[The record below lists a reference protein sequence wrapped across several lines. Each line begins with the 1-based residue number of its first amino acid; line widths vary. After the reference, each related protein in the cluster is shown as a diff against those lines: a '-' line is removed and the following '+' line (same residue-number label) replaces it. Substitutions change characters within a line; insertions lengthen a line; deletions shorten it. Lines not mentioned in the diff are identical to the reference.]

1 MNAKLK
7 IALMSYT
14 MDNRPSKG
22 TALYARRLIE
32 NLLGDDRFDISLV
45 HFNTVDDP
53 LYKKTNE
60 IIVPIVKLPYGSR
73 FISLLLFFWKYR
85 KNKFDIIHWFQPR
98 VYPFFWLAPA
108 RKIVITV
115 HGAGDISASNGFV
128 FSRSMFNFILSHFHK
143 YVNIFIADSNDA
155 KKEVAKYY
163 RIPLNKIERIY
174 LGGGD
179 DYKVIE
185 KQEAKRKIFN
195 KYNISGPYILD
206 VSRLQ
211 PHKNIITLIKA
222 YTLLRKKDHL
232 RTEKLVIVG
241 NTTNKKRTIEYDI
254 ARESLFFEDIFFID
268 HVEPEDMN
276 VIYAG
281 AELFVF
287 PSLSEG
293 FGLPI
298 LESMASG
305 TPVVTSKTTS
315 LGEIAGNAA
324 ITVDPLD
331 IEALALA
338 MGRVLNDQ
346 KLAKNMIV
354 SGLTRVAGFTWLDM
368 SNRTKE
374 LYVKLFDGREGEGL
388 ECYFCGSR
396 FNSEAMDNHMDRGVE
411 YFLYECSECGVQFWT
426 PFKNPGSVWYEQ
438 DERYKYANDNPT
450 IEPATNH
457 RIILNFLNDSRGKVF
472 DVGCGTGNF
481 LYFAKKNGWDVSGI
495 DFDRNAVNTAKNIL
509 SLPNIEQ
516 ATLEEYVNIREGNGE
531 KYDLVTFFDVFEHID
546 NHIQFIDLVKKVL
559 APRGYV
565 AMSMPYRNGSR
576 WLMPH
581 DLPPRHLTRWDIK
594 SLKLFFESNGFEAVF
609 IRRNPATLFDVVMK
623 LRFKYGRFISFNLV
637 KKIKNKQPLSYE
649 GQNGVVSK
657 KTKFIHLL
665 AKLKDICLF
674 GIPATFIWFYL
685 FSFGKIYT
693 SLVMIVRKKD

>member
-1 MNAKLK
+1 MNKKLK

-14 MDNRPSKG
+14 MDNRQAKG
-22 TALYARRLIE
+22 TALYARRLVE
-32 NLLGDDRFDISLV
+32 NLLDDDRFDISLV
-45 HFNTVDDP
+45 HFSQGNDP

-60 IIVPIVKLPYGSR
+60 IIMPRVKLPYGTR
-73 FISLLLFFWKYR
+73 FISQLLFFWRYR

-108 RKIVITV
+108 KKIVITI
-115 HGAGDISASNGFV
+115 HGAGDISAPNSFV
-128 FSRSMFNFILSHFHK
+128 FSRTVFNFILTHFYK
-143 YVNIFIADSNDA
+143 YVDIFIADSNDA
-155 KKEVAKYY
+155 KNEVAKYY
-163 RIPLNKIERIY
+163 GIPLNKIERIY

-179 DYKVIE
+179 NYRVIE
-185 KQEAKRKIFN
+185 RNEARREICN
-195 KYNISGPYILD
+195 KYNIFGPYILN

-211 PHKNIITLIKA
+211 PHKNITTLIKA
-222 YTLLRKKDHL
+222 YTLLRKKDCL

-241 NTTNKKRTIEYDI
+241 NATNKGRPVEYDV
-254 ARESLFFEDIFFID
+254 ARESPFSDDIFFVD
-268 HVEPEDMN
+268 HVDPEDMN
-276 VIYAG
+276 IFYSS

-305 TPVVTSKTTS
+305 TPVITSKTTS

-331 IEALALA
+331 AEALALA

-346 KLAKNMIV
+346 KLAKSMIL
-354 SGLTRVAGFTWLDM
+354 SGLTRVANFTWRNMADQ
-368 SNRTKE
+368 TKE
-374 LYVKLFDGREGEGL
+374 LYIKLFNSEKRESLG
-388 ECYFCGSR
+388 CCFCGSR
-396 FNSEAMDNHMDRGVE
+396 FRSETIDNHMDFGVE
-411 YFLYECSECGVQFWT
+411 YFLYECLECGVQFWT

-450 IEPATNH
+450 IEIGTSH
-457 RIILNFLNDSRGKVF
+457 QIVLNFLNDSRGKVF
-472 DVGCGTGNF
+472 DIGCGTGNF
-481 LYFAKKNGWDVSGI
+481 LYFAKKKGWDVFGI

-516 ATLEEYVNIREGNGE
+516 ATLEEYVNARRGNGE

-546 NHIQFIDLVKKVL
+546 SHIQFINLVKKIL
-559 APRGYV
+559 TPRGYL

-581 DLPPRHLTRWDIK
+581 DLPPRHLTRWDRK
-594 SLKLFFESNGFEAVF
+594 SLKLFFENNGFEVVYL
-609 IRRNPATLFDVVMK
+609 RRNPATLFDVVMK
-623 LRFKYGRFISFNLV
+623 IRFKYGGFLSFNLV
-637 KKIKNKQPLSYE
+637 KKIKNKQPLSCE
-649 GQNGVVSK
+649 GQSGAVSK
-657 KTKFIHLL
+657 KTKLIHLL
-665 AKLKDICLF
+665 AKLKDICFF
-674 GIPATFIWFYL
+674 GIPAISIWLYL
-685 FSFGKIYT
+685 LVSRKVYT
-693 SLVMIVRKKD
+693 SLVAIVRKKD